1 MPLNKVIV
9 YAKQLVGIHL
19 LIFLTPLV
27 RSEKNACLAVVGAPT
42 ASNFCCES
50 CGFLAIIVAAG
61 VAAVDK
67 ERVNICICE
76 VYF

>member
-27 RSEKNACLAVVGAPT
+27 RSEIMHVWLSLVRRLHLTFAANHVVL
-42 ASNFCCES
+42 SQS
-50 CGFLAIIVAAG
+50 
-61 VAAVDK
+61 
-67 ERVNICICE
+67 
-76 VYF
+76 